1 MFEQEKYPSIF
12 ANQIGT
18 HYQVSMQQVFGNP
31 YLYDETIYLL
41 QTASPNDVVSFTI
54 NSDGGDLMSLVA
66 LQNAIRMSEA
76 KIVMIL
82 LGACASAGGAF
93 FLTDAD
99 EYIVGSFTHMMV
111 HHMICGVGF
120 DDMKK
125 IATRARFNE
134 SLNIRFVQECYE
146 GFLTEQEIYDVT
158 HNSKELYLDEFEIR
172 SRLAQREQKRAEES
186 QEQATEFLKEI
197 EDTEFNY
204 SELPL
209 EDLEEEL
216 QMYNEDIKKL
226 KRAIADKKKE
236 SEVVASPKAVAKVK
250 KPSRVSKEVPKE
262 LSNN

>member
-41 QTASPNDVVSFTI
+41 QTASPNDVISFTI

-111 HHMICGVGF
+111 HNMICGVGF
-120 DDMKK
+120 DDTQK

-186 QEQATEFLKEI
+186 QEEAVQQLKEF
-197 EDTEFNY
+197 EDTQFDY

-209 EDLEEEL
+209 QQLEEEL

-236 SEVVASPKAVAKVK
+236 VEVVPVVK
-250 KPSRVSKEVPKE
+250 KPVVKKKPVTTKEVK
-262 LSNN
+262 

>member
-41 QTASPNDVVSFTI
+41 QTASPNDVMSFTI

-76 KIVMIL
+76 KIVMVL

-99 EYIVGSFTHMMV
+99 EYVVGSFTHMMV
-111 HHMICGVGF
+111 HNMICGVGF
-120 DDMKK
+120 DDTQK

-134 SLNIRFVQECYE
+134 SLNIRFVQECYQH
-146 GFLTEQEIYDVT
+146 FLTEQEIYDVT

-172 SRLAQREQKRAEES
+172 ERLSLREQKRMEEAQEES
-186 QEQATEFLKEI
+186 IAHLKELEETEF
-197 EDTEFNY
+197 DY
-204 SELPL
+204 SELSV
-209 EDLEEEL
+209 EELEEEL
-216 QMYNEDIKKL
+216 QMHTEDMKKVRKAL
-226 KRAIADKKKE
+226 VDKKKE
-236 SEVVASPKAVAKVK
+236 IGVAPPVK
-250 KPSRVSKEVPKE
+250 KTVIKKKPVTTKEVK
-262 LSNN
+262 

>member
-12 ANQIGT
+12 ATQIGT

-99 EYIVGSFTHMMV
+99 EYVVGSFTHMMV
-111 HHMICGVGF
+111 HNMICGVGF
-120 DDMKK
+120 DDTQK

-172 SRLAQREQKRAEES
+172 ERLMKRDQKRMEEVQEES
-186 QEQATEFLKEI
+186 IAQLKEF
-197 EDTEFNY
+197 EEQEFDY
-204 SELPL
+204 SELSI
-209 EDLEEEL
+209 EELEEEL
-216 QMYNEDIKKL
+216 KMYKGDMKKL
-226 KRAIADKKKE
+226 IKSIADKKKG
-236 SEVVASPKAVAKVK
+236 SEVVPPVKKAVVK
-250 KPSRVSKEVPKE
+250 KKPVTTKEVK
-262 LSNN
+262 

>member
-12 ANQIGT
+12 ANQIGR
-18 HYQVSMQQVFGNP
+18 HYQISMQQIFGNP

-111 HHMICGVGF
+111 HNMICGVGF
-120 DDMKK
+120 DDTQK

-146 GFLTEQEIYDVT
+146 GFLTKQEIYDVT

-172 SRLAQREQKRAEES
+172 SRLTKREQKRAEES
-186 QEQATEFLKEI
+186 QEQATEFLKGI
-197 EDTEFNY
+197 EDTQFDY

-209 EDLEEEL
+209 EELEEEL

-226 KRAIADKKKE
+226 RKAIADKKKE
-236 SEVVASPKAVAKVK
+236 SEVISPVK
-250 KPSRVSKEVPKE
+250 KDVTKKKPVTTKEVK
-262 LSNN
+262 

>member
-12 ANQIGT
+12 ATQIGT

-99 EYIVGSFTHMMV
+99 EYVVGSFTHMMV
-111 HHMICGVGF
+111 HNMICGVGF
-120 DDMKK
+120 DDTQK

-134 SLNIRFVQECYE
+134 SLNIRFVQECYQY
-146 GFLTEQEIYDVT
+146 FLTEQEIYDVT

-172 SRLAQREQKRAEES
+172 ERLMKRDQKRME
-186 QEQATEFLKEI
+186 EQATEFLKDI
-197 EDTEFNY
+197 EETEFDF
-204 SELPL
+204 SELTL
-209 EDLEEEL
+209 SELLEEKRLYQEDL
-216 QMYNEDIKKL
+216 KKL
-226 KRAIADKKKE
+226 NKAISSKTKE
-236 SEVVASPKAVAKVK
+236 EDVSVSEVKKVTTNQK
-250 KPSRVSKEVPKE
+250 GLK
-262 LSNN
+262 

>member
-1 MFEQEKYPSIF
+1 MFDQEKYPSIF
-12 ANQIGT
+12 ATQIGT

-41 QTASPNDVVSFTI
+41 QTASPHDVVSFTI

-82 LGACASAGGAF
+82 LGTCASAGGAF

-99 EYIVGSFTHMMV
+99 EYVVGSFTHMMI
-111 HHMICGVGF
+111 HNMICSVGY
-120 DDMKK
+120 DDTQK
-125 IATRARFNE
+125 IATRAKFNE
-134 SLNIRFVQECYE
+134 SLNTRFVKESYH

-158 HNSKELYLDEFEIR
+158 FNSKELYLDEFEIR
-172 SRLAQREQKRAEES
+172 NRLALREQKRMEEA
-186 QEQATEFLKEI
+186 QEEAVQQLKEF
-197 EDTEFNY
+197 EEATFDY

-209 EDLEEEL
+209 EELEEEL

-226 KRAIADKKKE
+226 RRAIADKKKE
-236 SEVVASPKAVAKVK
+236 AEGTVVPPAKK
-250 KPSRVSKEVPKE
+250 KPTTRSK
-262 LSNN
+262 

>member
-111 HHMICGVGF
+111 HNMICGVGF
-120 DDMKK
+120 DDTQK

-172 SRLAQREQKRAEES
+172 SRLAQREQKRTEES

-197 EDTEFNY
+197 EDQEFDY

-209 EDLEEEL
+209 QELEEEL

-226 KRAIADKKKE
+226 RKAIASKKKE
-236 SEVVASPKAVAKVK
+236 SEVISPVK
-250 KPSRVSKEVPKE
+250 KSVTKKKPVTTKEVK
-262 LSNN
+262 

>member
-41 QTASPNDVVSFTI
+41 QTASPNDVISFTI

-111 HHMICGVGF
+111 HNMICGVGF
-120 DDMKK
+120 DDTQK

-186 QEQATEFLKEI
+186 QEEAVQQLKEF
-197 EDTEFNY
+197 EDTQFDY

-209 EDLEEEL
+209 QQLEEEL

-236 SEVVASPKAVAKVK
+236 VEVVPVVK
-250 KPSRVSKEVPKE
+250 KPLVKKKPVTTKEVK
-262 LSNN
+262 

>member
-12 ANQIGT
+12 ATQIGT

-31 YLYDETIYLL
+31 YLYDEAIYLL
-41 QTASPNDVVSFTI
+41 QTASPNDVISFTI

-111 HHMICGVGF
+111 HNMICGVGF
-120 DDMKK
+120 DDTQK

-134 SLNIRFVQECYE
+134 SLNVRFVQESYE

-172 SRLAQREQKRAEES
+172 ERLMKRDQKRM
-186 QEQATEFLKEI
+186 EQAQEEVAQQMKEFE
-197 EDTEFNY
+197 ETQFDY

-209 EDLEEEL
+209 EELEEEL
-216 QMYNEDIKKL
+216 LMYKEDMKKL
-226 KRAIADKKKE
+226 NKAIADKKKE
-236 SEVVASPKAVAKVK
+236 VEAVASPKAVAKVK

>member
-18 HYQVSMQQVFGNP
+18 HYQISMQQIFGNP

-111 HHMICGVGF
+111 HNMICGVGF
-120 DDMKK
+120 DDTQK

-172 SRLAQREQKRAEES
+172 NRLAQREQKRAEES

-197 EDTEFNY
+197 EDAQFDY
-204 SELPL
+204 SELLLQEL
-209 EDLEEEL
+209 EDEL
-216 QMYNEDIKKL
+216 QMYKEDMKKL
-226 KRAIADKKKE
+226 NRAIADKKKE
-236 SEVVASPKAVAKVK
+236 VDAVASPKAVAKVK
-250 KPSRVSKEVPKE
+250 KPSRVPKE

>member
-111 HHMICGVGF
+111 HNMICGVGF
-120 DDMKK
+120 DDTQK

-172 SRLAQREQKRAEES
+172 NRLAQREQKRAEEA
-186 QEQATEFLKEI
+186 QEDSIAQLKEFEETEF
-197 EDTEFNY
+197 DY

-209 EDLEEEL
+209 QELEEEL

-236 SEVVASPKAVAKVK
+236 SEAVASPKAVAKVK
-250 KPSRVSKEVPKE
+250 KPSRVPKE

>member
-18 HYQVSMQQVFGNP
+18 HYQISMQQIFGNP

-111 HHMICGVGF
+111 HNMICGVGF
-120 DDMKK
+120 DDTQK

-172 SRLAQREQKRAEES
+172 SRLAQREQKRAEDS
-186 QEQATEFLKEI
+186 QNEIVQHLKEFEETEF
-197 EDTEFNY
+197 DY

-209 EDLEEEL
+209 EELEEEL

-226 KRAIADKKKE
+226 RKAIASKKKQ
-236 SEVVASPKAVAKVK
+236 V
-250 KPSRVSKEVPKE
+250 
-262 LSNN
+262 LDDN

>member
-1 MFEQEKYPSIF
+1 
-12 ANQIGT
+12 
-18 HYQVSMQQVFGNP
+18 
-31 YLYDETIYLL
+31 
-41 QTASPNDVVSFTI
+41 
-54 NSDGGDLMSLVA
+54 MSLVA

-76 KIVMIL
+76 RIVMIL

-111 HHMICGVGF
+111 HNMICGVGF
-120 DDMKK
+120 DDTQK

-186 QEQATEFLKEI
+186 QEEAVQQLKEF
-197 EDTEFNY
+197 EDTQFDY

-209 EDLEEEL
+209 QQLEEEL

-236 SEVVASPKAVAKVK
+236 VEVVPVVK
-250 KPSRVSKEVPKE
+250 KPVVKKKPVTTKEVK
-262 LSNN
+262 

>member
-12 ANQIGT
+12 ATQIGT

-111 HHMICGVGF
+111 HNMICGVGF
-120 DDMKK
+120 DDTQK

-172 SRLAQREQKRAEES
+172 ERLMKRDQKRMEEAQEES
-186 QEQATEFLKEI
+186 IAQLKEF
-197 EDTEFNY
+197 EEQEFDY
-204 SELPL
+204 SELSI
-209 EDLEEEL
+209 EELEEEL
-216 QMYNEDIKKL
+216 KMYKGDMKKL
-226 KRAIADKKKE
+226 IKSIADKKKG
-236 SEVVASPKAVAKVK
+236 SEVVPPVK
-250 KPSRVSKEVPKE
+250 KSVIKKKPVTTKEVK
-262 LSNN
+262 

>member
-12 ANQIGT
+12 ATQIGT

-111 HHMICGVGF
+111 HNMICGVGF
-120 DDMKK
+120 DDTQK

-134 SLNIRFVQECYE
+134 SLNIRFVQECYQY
-146 GFLTEQEIYDVT
+146 FLTEQEIYDVT

-172 SRLAQREQKRAEES
+172 ERLMKRDQKRMEEAQEES
-186 QEQATEFLKEI
+186 IAQLKEF
-197 EDTEFNY
+197 EEQEFDY
-204 SELPL
+204 SELTL
-209 EDLEEEL
+209 SELLEEKRLYQEDL
-216 QMYNEDIKKL
+216 KKL
-226 KRAIADKKKE
+226 NKAISSKTKE
-236 SEVVASPKAVAKVK
+236 EDVSVSEVKKVTTNQK
-250 KPSRVSKEVPKE
+250 GLK
-262 LSNN
+262 

>member
-99 EYIVGSFTHMMV
+99 EYVVGSFTHMMV
-111 HHMICGVGF
+111 HNMICGVGF
-120 DDMKK
+120 DDTQK

-134 SLNIRFVQECYE
+134 SLNIRFVQECYQY
-146 GFLTEQEIYDVT
+146 FLTEQEIYDVT

-172 SRLAQREQKRAEES
+172 ERLMKRDQKRMEEAQEES
-186 QEQATEFLKEI
+186 IAQLKEF
-197 EDTEFNY
+197 EEQEFDY
-204 SELPL
+204 SELSI
-209 EDLEEEL
+209 EELEEEL
-216 QMYNEDIKKL
+216 KMYKGDMKKL
-226 KRAIADKKKE
+226 IKSIADKKKG
-236 SEVVASPKAVAKVK
+236 SEVFPPVK
-250 KPSRVSKEVPKE
+250 KPVVKKKPVTTKEVK
-262 LSNN
+262 

>member
-111 HHMICGVGF
+111 HNMICGVGF
-120 DDMKK
+120 DDTQK

-146 GFLTEQEIYDVT
+146 GFLTGQEIYDVT

-172 SRLAQREQKRAEES
+172 SRLAQREQKRMEEA
-186 QEQATEFLKEI
+186 QEDSIAQLKEFEETEF
-197 EDTEFNY
+197 DY
-204 SELPL
+204 SELTL
-209 EDLEEEL
+209 SELLEEKRLYQEDL
-216 QMYNEDIKKL
+216 KKL
-226 KRAIADKKKE
+226 NKAISSKTKE
-236 SEVVASPKAVAKVK
+236 EDVSVSEVKKVTTNQK
-250 KPSRVSKEVPKE
+250 GLK
-262 LSNN
+262 

>member
-12 ANQIGT
+12 ATQIGA

-99 EYIVGSFTHMMV
+99 EYVVGSFTHMMV
-111 HHMICGVGF
+111 HNMICGVGF
-120 DDMKK
+120 DDTQK

-172 SRLAQREQKRAEES
+172 NRLAQREQKRAEES

-197 EDTEFNY
+197 EDTQFDY
-204 SELPL
+204 SELTL
-209 EDLEEEL
+209 SELLEEKRL
-216 QMYNEDIKKL
+216 YQEDIKKL

-236 SEVVASPKAVAKVK
+236 SEAVASPKAVTKVK
-250 KPSRVSKEVPKE
+250 KPSRVPKE

>member
-18 HYQVSMQQVFGNP
+18 HYQISMQQIFGNP

-111 HHMICGVGF
+111 HNMICGVGF
-120 DDMKK
+120 DDTQK

-172 SRLAQREQKRAEES
+172 NRLAQREQKRAEEA
-186 QEQATEFLKEI
+186 QEDSIAQLKEFEETEF
-197 EDTEFNY
+197 DY

-209 EDLEEEL
+209 QELEEEL

-226 KRAIADKKKE
+226 RKAIASKKKE
-236 SEVVASPKAVAKVK
+236 SEVISPVK
-250 KPSRVSKEVPKE
+250 KSVTKKKPVTTKEVK
-262 LSNN
+262 

>member
-18 HYQVSMQQVFGNP
+18 HYQISMQQIFGNP

-111 HHMICGVGF
+111 HNMICGVGF
-120 DDMKK
+120 DDTQK

-186 QEQATEFLKEI
+186 QEEAVQQLKEF
-197 EDTEFNY
+197 EDTQFDY

-209 EDLEEEL
+209 QELEEEL

-226 KRAIADKKKE
+226 RKAIADKKKE
-236 SEVVASPKAVAKVK
+236 VEAVASPKAVTKVK
-250 KPSRVSKEVPKE
+250 KPSRVPKE

>member
-12 ANQIGT
+12 ATQIGT

-41 QTASPNDVVSFTI
+41 QTASPNDVISFTI

-111 HHMICGVGF
+111 HNMICGVGF
-120 DDMKK
+120 DDTQK

-134 SLNIRFVQECYE
+134 SLNIRFVQESYE

-172 SRLAQREQKRAEES
+172 ERLVKRDQKRAEEA
-186 QEQATEFLKEI
+186 QELAVQQLKEF
-197 EDTEFNY
+197 EEAEFDY

-209 EDLEEEL
+209 EELEEEL
-216 QMYNEDIKKL
+216 QMYNEDMKKL
-226 KRAIADKKKE
+226 RKAIADKKKE
-236 SEVVASPKAVAKVK
+236 AEGTVVSPVK
-250 KPSRVSKEVPKE
+250 KKPE
-262 LSNN
+262 LKPPPRNK

>member
-111 HHMICGVGF
+111 HNMICGVGF
-120 DDMKK
+120 DDTQK

-172 SRLAQREQKRAEES
+172 SRLAQREQKRMEEA
-186 QEQATEFLKEI
+186 QEDSIAQLKEFEETEF
-197 EDTEFNY
+197 DY
-204 SELPL
+204 SELTL
-209 EDLEEEL
+209 SELLEEKRLYQEDL
-216 QMYNEDIKKL
+216 KKL
-226 KRAIADKKKE
+226 NKAISSKTKE
-236 SEVVASPKAVAKVK
+236 EDVSVSEVKKVTTNQK
-250 KPSRVSKEVPKE
+250 GLK
-262 LSNN
+262 